1 VTTRR
6 EASATTS
13 APTRV
18 AGRSSGVVRHIPPLR
33 GLLPLVLGLGVWQLV
48 GSGGSAYFPPPSEW
62 WPPLHKLW
70 DEGVLGPSIVATL
83 KTFALSL
90 VVATLVGTLIGAVV
104 GRWRWLNR
112 ALGPILD
119 YCRFMPAAAVVP
131 IAVLIAGYTEKMKVF
146 VVVFAAIWPIVLQV
160 RSDMLHR
167 SPVLR
172 EVTLSLQLSRL
183 DRFRKVLVP
192 SLIPGILLG
201 VRIAAPSVLI
211 VVLLV
216 EIVTQV
222 QGVGG
227 AIADAQNR
235 FETAAVYGLVAIGGI
250 LGLLVNTLVALLEG
264 YVLRYREQA

>member
-1 VTTRR
+1 MSDSQRDR
-6 EASATTS
+6 SSSPPAR
-13 APTRV
+13 PRV
-18 AGRSSGVVRHIPPLR
+18 GRNSGVVRHIPPLR
-33 GLLPLVLGLGVWQLV
+33 GLVPLALGLALWQV
-48 GSGGSAYFPPPSEW
+48 IGSDDSPYFPPPSEW
-62 WPPLHKLW
+62 WPPLKKLW
-70 DEGVLGPSIVATL
+70 DAGELGPSIVATL
-83 KTFALSL
+83 ETFAFSL
-90 VVATLVGTLIGAVV
+90 VIATLVGTLIGAVV

-131 IAVLIAGYTEKMKVF
+131 VAVLIAGYTEQMKVL
-146 VVVFAAIWPIVLQV
+146 VVVFAAMWPIVLQV

-172 EVTLSLQLSRL
+172 EVTLSLHLSRL

-192 SLIPGILLG
+192 SLVPGILLG

-222 QGVGG
+222 PGVGG
-227 AIADAQNR
+227 SIAEAQGR
-235 FETAAVYGLVAIGGI
+235 FDTASVYGLVAIGGI
-250 LGLLVNTLVALLEG
+250 LGLVVNVLVALLEG
-264 YVLRYREQA
+264 YLLRYRQFS